1 MHEFVQLPR
10 RYLGDVPGATGGIRD
25 VVRRV
30 GRVRNRWAILA
41 AVVLAGFQPSTA
53 AGQGAGQGQ
62 ATPGAVP
69 KVASDSFAHARHQ
82 KLPCMTCHLSSSGAM
97 LTFEAPRGCQI
108 CHHTAQAKQGCV
120 QCHEQ
125 GSVPPAIDVHV
136 AIAAAGKPPLER
148 TVGFRHE
155 WHGKLQCAACHGTP
169 VTLAPVDSAQTCQG
183 CHASHHE
190 AGRSCATCHRTEGIK
205 QPHMR
210 PVQAHAA
217 CDRCHSTAAIA
228 PLTPTRS
235 FCLACHDPSVDHHPE
250 RECVACH
257 LQSTPEDYR
266 ARLLN

>member
-1 MHEFVQLPR
+1 MSEFDQVTR
-10 RYLGDVPGATGGIRD
+10 RCSRGVTDRFRAPEADRLRAWFRRSIFRVALLASAVSAMGTAGASAQI
-25 VVRRV
+25 
-30 GRVRNRWAILA
+30 
-41 AVVLAGFQPSTA
+41 
-53 AGQGAGQGQ
+53 GAG
-62 ATPGAVP
+62 
-69 KVASDSFAHARHQ
+69 VAPADSFAHARHQ

-97 LTFEAPRGCQI
+97 LTFQPPRGCQI
-108 CHHTAQAKQGCV
+108 CHHTVQARQGCV

-125 GSVPPAIDVHV
+125 GSVPQTIDVHV
-136 AIAAAGKPPLER
+136 DIAAAGKPPLGR

-155 WHGKLQCAACHGTP
+155 WHGKLQCATCHGTP

-190 AGRSCATCHRTEGIK
+190 AGRSCATCHRTESIK
-205 QPHMR
+205 QPHML

-235 FCLACHDPSVDHHPE
+235 FCLACHDPSVDHYPE
-250 RECVACH
+250 RQCVACH

-266 ARLLN
+266 ARLLK